1 MDCPVCKNAMI
12 TLELAEV
19 EVDYCPGCDGIWLD
33 AGEMEVLLGN
43 EGKSKELIK
52 SFHKAPQWV
61 RQAHHRPAREKQ
73 RKCPICDKKMEKI
86 IVGHDK
92 PTLLIDRCAKGDGL
106 WFDKGELSN
115 IIARAELDE
124 DNKIK
129 QLLADMFGER
139 S

>member
-1 MDCPVCKNAMI
+1 VCKNAMI
-12 TLELAEV
+12 ALELSEV
-19 EVDYCPGCDGIWLD
+19 EVDYCTGCDGIWLD
-33 AGEMEVLLGN
+33 AGELEVLLGN
-43 EGKSKELIK
+43 GEKSRELIR
-52 SFHKAPQWV
+52 SFHKAP
-61 RQAHHRPAREKQ
+61 HTREKQ

-124 DNKIK
+124 GNKIK
-129 QLLADMFGER
+129 QLLADMFGAPPNKTR
-139 S
+139 